1 MSNEDIRS
9 KTVQFEQMVNDIVIA
24 GGDGPKFNENSETYV
39 KEEVN
44 KHKQAVNG
52 EIIRLPG
59 ANPAKPAHGANPAN
73 HAQNHGANHAAGP
86 GMH

>member
-1 MSNEDIRS
+1 MENIR
-9 KTVQFEQMVNDIVIA
+9 QMAIVL
-24 GGDGPKFNENSETYV
+24 DSETYV